1 MRIVEFKAH
10 DEDIFE
16 RYVDIGFCDRDYYI
30 LCIYRNE
37 EGSVEHNHSLYEKW
51 YFEFKTNEIGSQM
64 LTLNY
69 YLRNYHEQNDI
80 GPWVL
85 SNNPN
90 IFIDIYG
97 EKINKVISDNYD
109 FFMEFNN
116 KWFIHQSCLFD
127 GLDLGWPEDIDD
139 LISERIGETEDE
151 ITEVKF
157 EDGSIMKFLDSN
169 DTICSFYVL
178 ESDFTLLKT
187 EIETIVN
194 KFE

>member
-1 MRIVEFKAH
+1 MELLLQLFLVIPFLGYLISLFVAPKREKTISKIAFGTLSIQLTFVVIFTLFWLYNGLTTINLKEFS
-10 DEDIFE
+10 
-16 RYVDIGFCDRDYYI
+16 
-30 LCIYRNE
+30 IY
-37 EGSVEHNHSLYEKW
+37 K
-51 YFEFKTNEIGSQM
+51 
-64 LTLNY
+64 
-69 YLRNYHEQNDI
+69 
-80 GPWVL
+80 
-85 SNNPN
+85 
-90 IFIDIYG
+90 
-97 EKINKVISDNYD
+97 SDNYD

-116 KWFIHQSCLFD
+116 KWFIYQSCLFD

-169 DTICSFYVL
+169 DTVCSFYVL